1 MTNKVV
7 IALVIL
13 AIVALLL
20 IFNKGD
26 VDINLIVTKV
36 SPLKSLAFLIFTAVG
51 VAVGLLLKG

>member
-1 MTNKVV
+1 VTNKVV